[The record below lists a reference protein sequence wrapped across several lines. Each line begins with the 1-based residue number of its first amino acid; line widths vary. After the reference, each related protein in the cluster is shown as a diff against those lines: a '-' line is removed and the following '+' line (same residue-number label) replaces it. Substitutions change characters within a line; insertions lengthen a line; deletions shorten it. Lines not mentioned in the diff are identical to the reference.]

1 MTSALNQWCGNMA
14 KRPVLAVTLSVL
26 WLILIGGIAYIWHL
40 GSIGLVDETEPLF
53 AEASRQMLVT
63 GDWITPFFNGET
75 RFDKPALIY
84 WCQAIAYAAIGVN
97 EWAVRLPSALAA
109 IGLISLAF
117 YTLVWQQAQE
127 DRLLQLHH
135 SNRRWLVAGL
145 ATAMIAFNPQMIVW
159 GRIGVSDMLLT
170 GCIASALLC
179 FFLGYASN
187 DPKFSSHRKST
198 RNKFSILS
206 FFPSGWYLAFYI
218 LIGAAILTK
227 GPVGIVL
234 PGLIVCLFLFY
245 LGNFIK
251 VWQEAKPLGGLL
263 IVAAIA
269 LPWYILVALQNGSNY
284 IDSFFGYH
292 NVERFT
298 SVVNRHSAPW
308 YFYFV
313 VVLVGFAPY
322 AVYLPAA
329 MAKLNF
335 WNLKYWRSQ
344 PRSQQLGLFA
354 LTWFL
359 GVFGFFTIAV
369 TKLPSYVLPLM
380 PAAAILIALFWGDC
394 MISSAKSQASESR
407 NFSSPTSNSKASN
420 SKTSIFWSGWFN
432 VAFSS
437 ILAVVL
443 YYIPQI
449 IGEDPAAPDFR
460 ELLQQSGYNI
470 IGSIIWLICAIAL
483 AVLLIR
489 RTWRPLIAVNLVAF
503 AAFFLLVLTPSLYLM
518 DSQRQLPLR
527 ELSALAVQNQQP
539 GEELMM
545 VGFKKPTVV
554 FYTQSPVNYIKQ
566 NRAAGEYIQKQK
578 LQKEENQASQTQ
590 ESSSDSILIITQPK
604 KLPKMGLKA
613 SDYQDLGR
621 KGAYQLIRVPLT

>member
-1 MTSALNQWCGNMA
+1 MA

-26 WLILIGGIAYIWHL
+26 WLTLIGGIAYILHL

-84 WCQAIAYAAIGVN
+84 WCQAISYAVIGVN

-109 IGLISLAF
+109 IGLICLAF
-117 YTLVWQQAQE
+117 YTIIWQQGKE
-127 DRLLQLHH
+127 DRLRQIHN
-135 SNRRWLVAGL
+135 SNRRWLVAAL
-145 ATAMIAFNPQMIVW
+145 ATAMMAFNPQMIVW

-187 DPKFSSHRKST
+187 DPTTSSRVHSAA
-198 RNKFSILS
+198 NKFPIFS

-245 LGNFIK
+245 LNNFIK
-251 VWQEAKPLGGLL
+251 VWQEAKPLRGLL

-269 LPWYILVALQNGSNY
+269 LPWYVLVALRNGSNY

-308 YFYFV
+308 YFYFI

-329 MAKLNF
+329 MAKLKF
-335 WNLKYWRSQ
+335 WDIKHWRSQ
-344 PRSQQLGLFA
+344 PRSQQLGLF
-354 LTWFL
+354 TFIWFV

-380 PAAAILIALFWGDC
+380 PATAILIALFWSENL
-394 MISSAKSQASESR
+394 ISSPNYKT
-407 NFSSPTSNSKASN
+407 PNSKG
-420 SKTSIFWSGWFN
+420 SIFWSGWFN
-432 VAFSS
+432 VVFLSA
-437 ILAVVL
+437 LAAVL

-470 IGSIIWLICAIAL
+470 IGSLIWLLGAIAL

-489 RTWRPLIAVNLVAF
+489 RTWAPLIGVNIVVF
-503 AAFFLLVLTPSLYLM
+503 TAFFLSVLIPALYLM
-518 DSQRQLPLR
+518 DAQRQLPLR
-527 ELSALAVQNQQP
+527 ELSALAVQNQKS

-545 VGFKKPTVV
+545 VGFKKPTIV
-554 FYTQSPVNYIKQ
+554 FYTQRPVNYIKQ
-566 NRAAGEYIQKQK
+566 NQAAGEYIQKQTV
-578 LQKEENQASQTQ
+578 QKSNAS
-590 ESSSDSILIITQPK
+590 SILVIAQPK
-604 KLPKMGLKA
+604 KFPKMGLEP
-613 SDYQDLGR
+613 SDYQDLGS
-621 KGAYQLIRVPLT
+621 KGAYQLIRVPFNK

>member
-1 MTSALNQWCGNMA
+1 L
-14 KRPVLAVTLSVL
+14 R
-26 WLILIGGIAYIWHL
+26 
-40 GSIGLVDETEPLF
+40 
-53 AEASRQMLVT
+53 
-63 GDWITPFFNGET
+63 
-75 RFDKPALIY
+75 
-84 WCQAIAYAAIGVN
+84 
-97 EWAVRLPSALAA
+97 
-109 IGLISLAF
+109 
-117 YTLVWQQAQE
+117 
-127 DRLLQLHH
+127 
-135 SNRRWLVAGL
+135 
-145 ATAMIAFNPQMIVW
+145 
-159 GRIGVSDMLLT
+159 
-170 GCIASALLC
+170 
-179 FFLGYASN
+179 
-187 DPKFSSHRKST
+187 
-198 RNKFSILS
+198 
-206 FFPSGWYLAFYI
+206 
-218 LIGAAILTK
+218 
-227 GPVGIVL
+227 
-234 PGLIVCLFLFY
+234 
-245 LGNFIK
+245 
-251 VWQEAKPLGGLL
+251 GLL
-263 IVAAIA
+263 IVGAIA

-308 YFYFV
+308 YFYFI

-394 MISSAKSQASESR
+394 MISSAKSQAGDSE
-407 NFSSPTSNSKASN
+407 NFNSPTSNSKTSN
-420 SKTSIFWSGWFN
+420 SKTSNSKTSNSKTSNSKTSKSQTSNSKASIFWSGWFN

-437 ILAVVL
+437 TLTVVL

-470 IGSIIWLICAIAL
+470 IGSIIWLACAIAL

-566 NRAAGEYIQKQK
+566 NRTAGEYIQKQK
-578 LQKEENQASQTQ
+578 LKKEEAQTSQTQ

-604 KLPKMGLKA
+604 KLPKMGLET
-613 SDYQDLGR
+613 SDYQDLAR